1 MENADDDLSDVP
13 GHKPRGRSRR
23 TRVRNEPE
31 DLFESQVEPEPFD
44 PVAAL
49 PGAVLMVPN
58 RQWGFEVVSAADH
71 PGACTHYREQ
81 AVAAVLVKGTDA
93 EHIRNPRR
101 YFLADPT
108 TENGLQKR
116 TAFELVPRLFRL
128 HRMRLFF
135 PERHLGRLDEA
146 TLQALRAELARL
158 HPEE

>member
-13 GHKPRGRSRR
+13 GPESRGRPRRSRAPA
-23 TRVRNEPE
+23 EPE
-31 DLFESQVEPEPFD
+31 DPLSCRAEPEPFN
-44 PVAAL
+44 ATTLL

-58 RQWGFEVVSAADH
+58 RHWGFEVVSATDH
-71 PGACTHYREQ
+71 PGACTHYRE
-81 AVAAVLVKGTDA
+81 AARDAVLVKGTDA
-93 EHIRNPRR
+93 ENIRNPRR
-101 YFLADPT
+101 FYFADPT
-108 TENGLQKR
+108 AENGLQKR

-128 HRMRLFF
+128 HRMKLFF